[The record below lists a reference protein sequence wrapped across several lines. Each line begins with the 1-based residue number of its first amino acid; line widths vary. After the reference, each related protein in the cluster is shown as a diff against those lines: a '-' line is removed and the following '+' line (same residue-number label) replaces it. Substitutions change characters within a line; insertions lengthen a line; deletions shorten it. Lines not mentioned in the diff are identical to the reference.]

1 MYDWNSNT
9 VVVSI
14 PVHRQL
20 DIQCIPVYPC
30 ITAGTTGIIGCARLR
45 SQRLR
50 VFELERLIALI
61 AWPLATDSN
70 LHFVNLVWKAGF
82 GHWFRKRCQQDLFQG
97 PWWFLAAWSWSSQPF
112 SWTHDSKRLS
122 YIRIATMFSI
132 QNWQNLE
139 ILCICSSIHRWYDR
153 RFRKVSELI
162 TAEKQQVS
170 WGPHASQIDE
180 FAVEI
185 SRFQDFKVRRFFRSN
200 A

>member
-9 VVVSI
+9 VAVSI

-20 DIQCIPVYPC
+20 DTVYPVYPC

-45 SQRLR
+45 SQIGLR

-139 ILCICSSIHRWYDR
+139 ILCISSPFIDDTTADSAS
-153 RFRKVSELI
+153 KVSELI

-170 WGPHASQIDE
+170 WGPHDSQIDGA

-185 SRFQDFKVRRFFRSN
+185 SRFQDFKVRRL
-200 A
+200 

>member
-1 MYDWNSNT
+1 MRCSFFCSIGSHFLPIQHRMYDWNSNT

-122 YIRIATMFSI
+122 LHSDCHDVLHSKLAESGDPVHMFLHS
-132 QNWQNLE
+132 
-139 ILCICSSIHRWYDR
+139 
-153 RFRKVSELI
+153 
-162 TAEKQQVS
+162 
-170 WGPHASQIDE
+170 
-180 FAVEI
+180 
-185 SRFQDFKVRRFFRSN
+185 
-200 A
+200 

>member
-9 VVVSI
+9 VAVSI

-20 DIQCIPVYPC
+20 DTVYPIYPVYPC

-45 SQRLR
+45 SQIGLR

-139 ILCICSSIHRWYDR
+139 ILCISSPFIDDTTADSAS
-153 RFRKVSELI
+153 KVSELI

-170 WGPHASQIDE
+170 WGPHDSQIDE

-185 SRFQDFKVRRFFRSN
+185 SRFQDFKVRRL
-200 A
+200 